1 MALDIKSMLSQPSTP
16 ARGAVSGGTQT
27 SAPVIQTV
35 DSEAVRGN
43 AKSGALGMKNTGN
56 ILIEANKAAAVMSAE
71 ITAGNL
77 LNERVAK
84 LVAPKLPMMVRGY
97 ADSTIGRAALSNMV
111 AGAVINFMP
120 NNDVA
125 VRAADAM
132 VKSAMLSLVQEFNIE
147 EMVNELLDGITLPGM
162 PETAAKKTTK

>member
-1 MALDIKSMLSQPSTP
+1 MANLDIKSMLASTTTP
-16 ARGAVSGGTQT
+16 AAPASGTT
-27 SAPVIQTV
+27 VPAAPTIQTV
-35 DSEAVRGN
+35 DSEAVRGR
-43 AKSGALGMKNTGN
+43 AKSGALGIKNTGS
-56 ILIEANKAAAVMSAE
+56 ILVEANKAAAVMSAE

-97 ADSTIGRAALSNMV
+97 ADSPIGRAALSNLV

-120 NNDVA
+120 DNQVA

-147 EMVNELLDGITLPGM
+147 EMVNELLEGITLPELPASG
-162 PETAAKKTTK
+162 KKSASK